1 MPAPHQG
8 QITLGDFEFM
18 FNPRAIA
25 VIGASPEANRPG
37 AQTIRALQ
45 DNGFTGQVY
54 PVNPKYPALA
64 GLRCY
69 PSVANV
75 PQPCDIAVIALPAD
89 LVPDTIAACGR
100 HGIRFTVV
108 LGGGFRESGPEGQA
122 RERRMLEAAR
132 AHGVRVVGP
141 NCLGLVNVHARAYAA
156 FGSLARPPVLPPGP
170 VSAVIQ
176 SGGFGNSLVIRCA
189 MAGIGFRLVV
199 ASGSESDLT
208 APELIDAMVDDPETR
223 LILMYMEGIRDGRRF
238 VAAVQRALA
247 AGKPVVVWKAG
258 NTEQGAKAAASHT
271 ANMTGSYDVYRAAF
285 RQHGVVEVHEME
297 EAIDC
302 VQALLAYSALPAG
315 DDVAIMGGTGGSA
328 VVFADAADQYG
339 LRLPV
344 LTRQTHAVLQRV
356 LPGTASLENPI
367 DYAAGFIT
375 NANTQRFREAVDAVL
390 ADPGVHQLGVL
401 FATTTGEAAANGG
414 RVLAE
419 VKQRHAKPLFAF
431 LSVPRETMA
440 GGLEALEDAGIPVLP
455 SPTRV
460 AKAMKVLSGYQ
471 KARAALQRQAVLSA
485 HALPAV
491 PTEEGTL
498 SEPASKE
505 LLKACGIS
513 VTVDTLL
520 PAAPLSAKDAT
531 GFTFPVALKVV
542 SRDIPHKSEIGGVQL
557 NIADAGALTIAV
569 RDMLARVRECAP
581 AAALDGLLVSE
592 MIGDGIETIVGVV
605 SDEVFG
611 PVVAL
616 GVGGIFAEILRDITY
631 RLAPFDLTAA
641 RDMIGELRAAPL
653 FAGARGKPAGD
664 TEALAQT
671 LVMVSALA
679 WQWRDRLE
687 EMDINPLL
695 VRPRGQGVAAADALL
710 HFRSTAR

>member
-1 MPAPHQG
+1 MTSGAHQR
-8 QITLGDFEFM
+8 QMTLGHFELM
-18 FNPRAIA
+18 FNPRAVA

-37 AQTIRALQ
+37 AQIIKALQ
-45 DNGFTGQVY
+45 DNGFSGQVY
-54 PVNPKYPALA
+54 PVNPKYPELA

-69 PSVANV
+69 PSVAGV

-89 LVPDTIAACGR
+89 LVPDTIAACGKQ
-100 HGIRFTVV
+100 GIRFAVV
-108 LGGGFRESGPEGQA
+108 LGGGFREAGAEGQA
-122 RERRMLEAAR
+122 REARMLEAAR
-132 AHGVRVVGP
+132 AHDVRIVGP

-156 FGSLARPPVLPPGP
+156 FGSLARPPVLPAGP

-223 LILMYMEGIRDGRRF
+223 LILMYMEGVRDGRRF
-238 VAAVQRALA
+238 VAAAQRALA

-271 ANMTGSYDVYRAAF
+271 ANMTGSYDIYRAAF
-285 RQHGVVEVHEME
+285 RQCGVVQVHEME
-297 EAIDC
+297 GAIDC
-302 VQALLAYSALPAG
+302 VQALLAYAALPAG

-344 LTRQTHAVLQRV
+344 LTRETHAVLQRV

-375 NANTQRFREAVDAVL
+375 NANTQRFTEAVDAVL
-390 ADPGVHQLGVL
+390 DDPGVHQLGVL

-414 RVLAE
+414 RVLAAA
-419 VKQRHAKPLFAF
+419 VKRHAKPLFAF

-440 GGLEALEDAGIPVLP
+440 GGLETLEAAGIPVFP

-460 AKAMKVLSGYQ
+460 AKAMKVLSDYQ
-471 KARAALQRQAVLSA
+471 QARAALQRQTVSTTR
-485 HALPAV
+485 ALPAV
-491 PTEEGTL
+491 QAAGAL
-498 SEPASKE
+498 SEHESKA
-505 LLKACGIS
+505 LLKAWGIP
-513 VTVDTLL
+513 VTTDRLV
-520 PAAPLSAKDAT
+520 PAAPLTGKDAA
-531 GFTFPVALKVV
+531 GYPFPVALKVV

-557 NIADAGALTIAV
+557 NIADAAALTLAV
-569 RDMLARVRECAP
+569 RDMLARVQQRAP
-581 AAALDGLLVSE
+581 AAKLDGLLVSE
-592 MIGDGIETIVGVV
+592 MIGDGIETIVGIVN
-605 SDEVFG
+605 DDVFG

-631 RLAPFDLTAA
+631 RLAPFDFTTA
-641 RDMIGELRAAPL
+641 RDMIGELRAAPI
-653 FAGARGKPAGD
+653 FAGARGKPAAD

-671 LVMVSALA
+671 LVAVSDLA

-695 VRPRGQGVAAADALL
+695 VRPRGQGVVAADALL
-710 HFRSTAR
+710 RFR